1 METNI
6 IQKIGQIGVPVK
18 DLNRALDFYKEKLG
32 LSLLFNTNS
41 MAFFECNGLRLMLTL
56 PEKEEFALSSSVIY
70 FEVNNIKDTY
80 ERLLGKEV
88 TFIDEPHVVAKMGQ
102 TETWMGVFAHPP
114 KRWNKEYLTERLGK
128 YSLNIAYSV
137 SDITFNWANS

>member
-102 TETWMGVFAHPP
+102 TETWMGKNTQLLLFVFLLLV
-114 KRWNKEYLTERLGK
+114 Y
-128 YSLNIAYSV
+128 
-137 SDITFNWANS
+137 F

>member
-102 TETWMGVFAHPP
+102 TETWMGVFDHPP
-114 KRWNKEYLTERLGK
+114 EKVE
-128 YSLNIAYSV
+128 
-137 SDITFNWANS
+137 